1 MIFFCRHD
9 LYNCTRSYPHPWLGP
24 RSARVSSHC
33 DRGRLLCGTY
43 PRLVKRHIASNYF
56 CHAYGC
62 PEVWSSLVAS
72 MSQLSTRG
80 VLIISF
86 VCAQQDYT
94 VHLADSFMGSK
105 SITREEKVTDA
116 LIHTGSS
123 VLSGAISTLSASIP
137 MFGAQII
144 FFVKFGA
151 FVFMTIGLSL
161 IFSLGFFCAVLTI
174 VGPLGKFGNIS
185 NFYAGIVEHMH
196 KNLLELEEEQAK
208 INASRRLKKLDGIPE
223 EDKNEEEGFHKNGDN
238 DADQ

>member
-1 MIFFCRHD
+1 MRLRDD
-9 LYNCTRSYPHPWLGP
+9 LYHCARSHPRSGLGP
-24 RSARVSSHC
+24 WSAGVGSDC
-33 DRGRLLCGTY
+33 DRGRLLCGTC
-43 PRLVKRHIASNYF
+43 PELLERHIASDCY
-56 CHAYGC
+56 CLAYGD
-62 PEVWSSLVAS
+62 PEFQSFHVAS
-72 MSQLSTRG
+72 MSQLLPRRSEPTN
-80 VLIISF
+80 F
-86 VCAQQDYT
+86 AFFAQQDYT

-116 LIHTGSS
+116 LVHTGSS

-174 VGPLGKFGNIS
+174 AGPLGKFGDIS

-196 KNLLELEEEQAK
+196 KNLLELEEEQAR
-208 INASRRLKKLDGIPE
+208 INASRRVKKLEGIPE
-223 EDKNEEEGFHKNGDN
+223 EDKNDEEGNGFENATD
-238 DADQ
+238 DAQ